1 MVGLP
6 PSNLPSSRKTTKAR
20 FPMKKLLT
28 TALLLSAAA
37 IAVPAHAQFAK
48 AEDAVQYRQ
57 SAFRVLGHHFGRL
70 GAMANGKMPYNAATA
85 AADGDVIAA
94 VARRRGRCPAPGS
107 CPAPRPVTTRAPCP
121 PCGKSCLR

>member
-70 GAMANGKMPYNAATA
+70 GAMANGMMPYNAATA

-94 VARRRGRCPAPGS
+94 VAAARHRVRARLRDRSRHARPA
-107 CPAPRPVTTRAPCP
+107 RPVERAA
-121 PCGKSCLR
+121 